1 MASNKKDQIKV
12 EGIHGRYGR
21 FRDNRNQNDKDKHQ
35 VPFLVRTHW
44 KYGQITLEDFN
55 KNQTQEILLYL
66 FLSSKL
72 RDIVDQLKYQLDGVY
87 RRDIMFRVSNV
98 YLDQHG
104 VQKKKDLGQVH
115 SVKSGKEDD
124 SDLKDHGFKIGDI
137 LMVEIETKS
146 QNKQPI
152 SQIAKE

>member
-12 EGIHGRYGR
+12 DGIHGRYGR

-44 KYGQITLEDFN
+44 KNGQITLDDFN

-87 RRDIMFRVSNV
+87 RRDIVFKVSNV

-104 VQKKKDLGQVH
+104 VQKKKDLGTVH
-115 SVKSGKEDD
+115 SVKSGKDES
-124 SDLKDHGFKIGDI
+124 SDLRDHGFKIGDI
-137 LMVEIETKS
+137 LMVEIETKN